1 LPAQHAPMAKLLLI
15 LMVTGA
21 IASSLASAHSPPPLL
36 IDGPHSTAASPAP

>member
-1 LPAQHAPMAKLLLI
+1 MAKLLLI

-21 IASSLASAHSPPPLL
+21 IASSLASAQSQPPLL